1 MRRIDPKLALRLAI
15 AVGLAAAVVAAGHG
29 PLGAAPRESVFRI
42 FMVGDARNLDPHLA
56 SDFPTASVAYLLH
69 LRLVNMDGQGKVHPM
84 GASRW
89 DISGG
94 GLVYTFH
101 LNPRAR
107 FHSGRPVTAADW
119 KWSFERLADPR
130 TGSGAASL
138 VLGGVVGFD
147 QVRNGDTTNLAGIRV
162 IDPTTLQIALTPEG
176 RGGFLNRLTAY
187 NAAVLNRQ
195 EVEDGGRAWYEKSD
209 AGAGPF
215 RLERWD
221 RNSRFVFTAFD
232 DFVLGRP
239 KVDRIEMPIVP
250 SATTRLNLYES
261 GQLDVADVP
270 LPDFKRVSEDPR
282 FRSELKVF
290 PRAQILFLG
299 LNPVVYEAF
308 KDVRVRR
315 AVAMAIDRDRIARS
329 VFQGFYTPARGIV
342 PPQVPGTDPNLR
354 GLPYNPEAAK
364 RLLAESGWAG
374 RLPPLEMA
382 INPAAPD
389 YQMIAEAAAAMLKE
403 HLGLEVRLLRQEF
416 AAYQAA
422 LNRRNVFAS
431 FLQGWSAGFL
441 DYSYY
446 LDLMLHSKSGLN
458 RTNYES
464 AEFDRLLA
472 QANSARSEAERE
484 AFYRR
489 AEQLAVEDATM
500 VPVVFSRF
508 AMVVKPYV
516 RGFEGSPLGLGWTDL
531 SQIEVRR

>member
-1 MRRIDPKLALRLAI
+1 MRVMRTRLTLGLLLVAAVLALPQ
-15 AVGLAAAVVAAGHG
+15 G
-29 PLGAAPRESVFRI
+29 LGAAPGGGGVFRI
-42 FMVGDARNLDPHLA
+42 FMVGDARHLDPHLA

-69 LRLVNMDGQGKVHPM
+69 LRLVNMDGQGRIHPM
-84 GASRW
+84 GATRW

-107 FHSGRPVTAADW
+107 FHSGRPVTAEDW
-119 KWSFERLADPR
+119 KWSFERLADPK

-147 QVRNGDTTNLAGIRV
+147 QVRGGDTTSLAGIRV
-162 IDPTTLQIALTPEG
+162 INPTTLQIALKPEG
-176 RGGFLNRLTAY
+176 RGGFLNRLTSY
-187 NAAVLNRQ
+187 NASVLNRQ
-195 EVEDGGRAWYEKSD
+195 EVEAGGANWHERNT

-215 RLERWD
+215 RLARWD
-221 RNSRFVFTAFD
+221 RNSRFVFTAFPEYA
-232 DFVLGRP
+232 LGAP
-239 KVDRIEMPIVP
+239 KVATIEMPIVP
-250 SATTRLNLYES
+250 SATTRLNLYEG

-270 LPDFKRVSEDPR
+270 LPDYRRVSEDPR
-282 FRSELKVF
+282 LRGELKVF

-299 LNPVVYEAF
+299 LNGAVYEPF

-342 PPQVPGTDPNLR
+342 PPQVPGTDPNMR
-354 GLPYNPEAAK
+354 GLPFNPEQAK

-374 RLPPLEMA
+374 RLPVLEMA
-382 INPAAPD
+382 MNPAAPD

-403 HLGLEVRLLRQEF
+403 HLGIEVRLLRQEF

-431 FLQGWSAGFL
+431 FMQGWSAAFL

-458 RTNYES
+458 RTNYVS
-464 AEFDRLLA
+464 AEFDRFLE

-484 AFYRR
+484 AAYRR

-500 VPVVFSRF
+500 IPVVFSRF
-508 AMVVKPYV
+508 AMVVKPHV
-516 RGFEGSPLGLGWTDL
+516 RGFEGSPLSLGWSDL
-531 SQIEVRR
+531 TGIEVRR